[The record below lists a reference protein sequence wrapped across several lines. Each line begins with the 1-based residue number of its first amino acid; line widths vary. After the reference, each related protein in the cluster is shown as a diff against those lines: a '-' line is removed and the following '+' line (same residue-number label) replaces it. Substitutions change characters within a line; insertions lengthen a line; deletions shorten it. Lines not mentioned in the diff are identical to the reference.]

1 VASFVPSNALV
12 ISSIAVFTSLQEPGF
27 AYVVVV
33 SDCRLLRPG
42 PPPSLK
48 LFMSIAPSSLETD
61 SAASFFSSAA
71 EIFASAASFASEAA
85 LAL

>member
-1 VASFVPSNALV
+1 
-12 ISSIAVFTSLQEPGF
+12 
-27 AYVVVV
+27 VVVV

-42 PPPSLK
+42 PPSSLK

-61 SAASFFSSAA
+61 SAAALFSAAA

>member
-1 VASFVPSNALV
+1 VASLVPSNALV

-42 PPPSLK
+42 ACALK
-48 LFMSIAPSSLETD
+48 LFMSRVPSSLETD
-61 SAASFFSSAA
+61 SAASFFSSATA
-71 EIFASAASFASEAA
+71 ISASAASFASEAA

>member
-1 VASFVPSNALV
+1 MASLVPSNALG

-42 PPPSLK
+42 PPSSLN
-48 LFMSIAPSSLETD
+48 LLISIAPSSLETD
-61 SAASFFSSAA
+61 SAASFFSAA
-71 EIFASAASFASEAA
+71 AAISASAASFASEAA